1 MITEVIRMSV
11 KDIFSDSI
19 QIQIDAKKIGLDW
32 LDIKGVMSKVF
43 EETREV
49 EEAISTGKSD
59 LISEELGD
67 LLFTYLSLVRH
78 LNMNPTIILH
88 DAKSKFEQR
97 YKLIK
102 NQLEREN
109 KMYAEPE
116 EMSELWEKLKNKK
129 I

>member
-78 LNMNPTIILH
+78 LNMNPTIILQ

-102 NQLEREN
+102 NQLEKED
-109 KMYAEPE
+109 KTYAEPE
-116 EMSELWEKLKNKK
+116 EMSALWEKLKNKK